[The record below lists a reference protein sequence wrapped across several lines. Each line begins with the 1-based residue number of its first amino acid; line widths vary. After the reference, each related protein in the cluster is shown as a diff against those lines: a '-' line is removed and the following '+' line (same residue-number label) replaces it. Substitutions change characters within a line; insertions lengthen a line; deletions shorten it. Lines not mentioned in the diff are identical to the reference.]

1 LNAPVR
7 QLVVLIVDDDPG
19 DVLLIQEALEGGGH
33 ARAIHV
39 ANDGL
44 EAITFLRRTGEYADA
59 PRPDVVLLD
68 LNMPRK
74 NGRQVLAEIK
84 TDAQLRSIPIIV
96 LTTSQDPADVL
107 DSYALHANAY
117 VTKPINLDG
126 LTSAVAKIDEF
137 FSRVAALPGHLP
149 SAN

>member
-19 DVLLIQEALEGGGH
+19 DVLLIQEALEGAGH

-149 SAN
+149 GAN